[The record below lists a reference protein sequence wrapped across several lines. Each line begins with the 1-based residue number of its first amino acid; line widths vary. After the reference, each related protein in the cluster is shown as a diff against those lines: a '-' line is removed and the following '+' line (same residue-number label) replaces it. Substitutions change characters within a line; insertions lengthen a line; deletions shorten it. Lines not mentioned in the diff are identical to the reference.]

1 MKRIVIT
8 GMGMI
13 SPLGHSVEETW
24 EAIKA
29 CRSGI
34 GYIERFDTSA
44 IDTHIGGEI
53 KDWDPLKY
61 ISHKESRRI
70 DRFAQ
75 FAIAV
80 TMQALE
86 QARYTITPDNTYETG
101 VLVGAGFGGAESM
114 QDGFDTMY
122 RFGPKKVRPLTFP
135 MVVSN
140 MGSAQVAIHLGIRG
154 INYSINAACAT
165 SAVTIGEA
173 AEIIR
178 RGDAEVM
185 IAGGSEAG
193 MALFSMAG
201 LNAMR
206 ALSIR
211 NDNPQAASRPF
222 DAQRD
227 GFVPSEGAAVMILE
241 TLEHAQARGVPILAE
256 LAGYASTCDAVH
268 VTAPDPE
275 GRAVAHAMRKAME
288 RAGLT
293 IDDIDYINA
302 HGTSTPLNDAQETQ
316 VIKMV
321 FGERAYQIPVSST
334 KSMTGHAMSSAG
346 VFEAIFSILAMR
358 DGIIPA
364 TINYEYPDPECDLDY
379 VPNTPRKADLR
390 YVMSNSFG
398 FGGQNAVL
406 ILKRWDGV

>member
-8 GMGMI
+8 GMGMV

-29 CRSGI
+29 GKSGI

-44 IDTHIGGEI
+44 IETHIGGEI

-86 QARYTITPDNTYETG
+86 QAQYTITPDNTYETG
-101 VLVGAGFGGAESM
+101 VLIGAGFGGAESM

-206 ALSIR
+206 ALSTR

-227 GFVPSEGAAVMILE
+227 GFVPSEGAAVVILE

-293 IDDIDYINA
+293 IKDIDYINA

-358 DGIIPA
+358 DSIIPA